1 MPDGNLLL
9 TLRQINICLGLYESE
24 KLAASE
30 MTFAQAFLL
39 NEIFSMDSSCVC
51 STELCERVGFTRSS
65 ISRTLKELR
74 KNGYVKMKMDK
85 DDNRKKHI
93 VLTPKAHAAEGIVK
107 DYIENL
113 NDCLV
118 QEIPEHRLEG
128 IESALRTILDNIQ
141 QKIPTILAGAE
152 LADLRGVDILAEN
165 AFETNW
171 RLQKRCRHHTDF
183 YGAGGDSGA
192 FGSLCDRQPDR
203 QRH

>member
-39 NEIFSMDSSCVC
+39 NEIFSMDALCVC

-93 VLTPKAHAAEGIVK
+93 VLTPKAHAAESIVK
-107 DYIENL
+107 DYIEIFCKNRQNL
-113 NDCLV
+113 VKQRITPHFL
-118 QEIPEHRLEG
+118 
-128 IESALRTILDNIQ
+128 T
-141 QKIPTILAGAE
+141 
-152 LADLRGVDILAEN
+152 
-165 AFETNW
+165 
-171 RLQKRCRHHTDF
+171 TDHPNYYEF
-183 YGAGGDSGA
+183 TTKG
-192 FGSLCDRQPDR
+192 
-203 QRH
+203 

>member
-9 TLRQINICLGLYESE
+9 TLRQINICLSLYESE

-39 NEIFSMDSSCVC
+39 NEIFSMDSPCVC
-51 STELCERVGFTRSS
+51 STELCERVRFARSS

-85 DDNRKKHI
+85 DDNRKKHV
-93 VLTPKAHAAEGIVK
+93 VLTPKAYTVEGIVK
-107 DYIENL
+107 DYIESL

-128 IESALRTILDNIQ
+128 IESTLRAILDNIQ
-141 QKIPTILAGAE
+141 QKTP
-152 LADLRGVDILAEN
+152 RRPV
-165 AFETNW
+165 
-171 RLQKRCRHHTDF
+171 
-183 YGAGGDSGA
+183 
-192 FGSLCDRQPDR
+192 
-203 QRH
+203 

>member
-1 MPDGNLLL
+1 MSDGNLLL
-9 TLRQINICLGLYESE
+9 TLRRINICLGLYESE
-24 KLAASE
+24 KLAESE

-39 NEIFSMDSSCVC
+39 NEIFSMDPACVC

-93 VLTPKAHAAEGIVK
+93 ILTPKAYAAEGIVR
-107 DYIENL
+107 DYISNL

-118 QEIPEHRLEG
+118 HEIPEHRLKG

-141 QKIPTILAGAE
+141 QKT
-152 LADLRGVDILAEN
+152 LR
-165 AFETNW
+165 
-171 RLQKRCRHHTDF
+171 R
-183 YGAGGDSGA
+183 
-192 FGSLCDRQPDR
+192 PM
-203 QRH
+203 

>member
-51 STELCERVGFTRSS
+51 STELCERMGFTRSS

-85 DDNRKKHI
+85 DDNRKKHIVHI

-141 QKIPTILAGAE
+141 QKTP
-152 LADLRGVDILAEN
+152 RRPV
-165 AFETNW
+165 
-171 RLQKRCRHHTDF
+171 
-183 YGAGGDSGA
+183 
-192 FGSLCDRQPDR
+192 
-203 QRH
+203 

>member
-9 TLRQINICLGLYESE
+9 TLRQINICLSLYESE

-30 MTFAQAFLL
+30 MTFSQAFLL

-93 VLTPKAHAAEGIVK
+93 VLTPKAYAAEGIVK
-107 DYIENL
+107 DYKENL
-113 NDCLV
+113 NDSLV
-118 QEIPEHRLEG
+118 REIPKHRLDG
-128 IESALRTILDNIQ
+128 VESTLRTILDNIQ
-141 QKIPTILAGAE
+141 QRRP
-152 LADLRGVDILAEN
+152 V
-165 AFETNW
+165 
-171 RLQKRCRHHTDF
+171 
-183 YGAGGDSGA
+183 
-192 FGSLCDRQPDR
+192 
-203 QRH
+203 

>member
-9 TLRQINICLGLYESE
+9 TLRQINICLSLYESE

-39 NEIFSMDSSCVC
+39 NEIFSMNSSCIC

-85 DDNRKKHI
+85 ADNRKKHI

-113 NDCLV
+113 NECLV
-118 QEIPEHRLEG
+118 QEIPEHSLEG
-128 IESALRTILDNIQ
+128 IESVLRTILGNIRQ
-141 QKIPTILAGAE
+141 ETI
-152 LADLRGVDILAEN
+152 R
-165 AFETNW
+165 
-171 RLQKRCRHHTDF
+171 RSC
-183 YGAGGDSGA
+183 
-192 FGSLCDRQPDR
+192 
-203 QRH
+203 

>member
-30 MTFAQAFLL
+30 MTFAQPFLL

-51 STELCERVGFTRSS
+51 STELRERMGFTRSS

-85 DDNRKKHI
+85 DDNRKKHV
-93 VLTPKAHAAEGIVK
+93 VLTPKAYTVEGIVK
-107 DYIENL
+107 DYIESL

-128 IESALRTILDNIQ
+128 IESTLRAILDNIQ
-141 QKIPTILAGAE
+141 QKTP
-152 LADLRGVDILAEN
+152 RRPV
-165 AFETNW
+165 
-171 RLQKRCRHHTDF
+171 
-183 YGAGGDSGA
+183 
-192 FGSLCDRQPDR
+192 
-203 QRH
+203 